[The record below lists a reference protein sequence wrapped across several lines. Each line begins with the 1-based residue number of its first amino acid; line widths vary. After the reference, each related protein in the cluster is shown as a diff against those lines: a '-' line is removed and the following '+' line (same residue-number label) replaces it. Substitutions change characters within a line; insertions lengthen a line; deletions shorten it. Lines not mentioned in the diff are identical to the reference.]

1 MASYTDFLLN
11 TKVTDKKVEVEDQES
26 SETLGRAKAIL
37 GGLSMGRFLYPG
49 SELQPEA
56 ENNQKLSNIESALV
70 GTASGLLKVPEGII
84 SLGAEL
90 IDVGLDTNTAAKVE
104 QFFDDLNPFEE
115 MAQERAV
122 GKLTE
127 ALVSIGIPGAAG
139 AKFATKLAS
148 KYLTA
153 RKAGTVVNN
162 SAENVRKGIKTAEQL
177 NKLTGRQKFGAIVVG
192 GAMGETLVTDTEQ
205 IGTFGDMFEAGP
217 TQQEEVKGL
226 EGREAGLKNLL
237 NRTKFGSES
246 LLVTPFVYGAGKFA
260 VTLAKGG
267 RDLAYSNSAI
277 EKALD
282 KFGSVF
288 RFRGQKPVQQALAK
302 ETEQATKMADTN
314 LAMENVTR
322 IDREMNKIF
331 PETKRFFYSVNQ
343 KERKSK
349 RPIIVYKKKLNF
361 DGCGFDSFFF
371 S

>member
-11 TKVTDKKVEVEDQES
+11 TKVKDRKSKIGNQES
-26 SETLGRAKAIL
+26 FETLDSRTKEIL
-37 GGLSMGRFLYPG
+37 DGYDSFIH
-49 SELQPEA
+49 PEA
-56 ENNQKLSNIESALV
+56 ESNQKIGPVEAAIA
-70 GTASGLLKVPEGII
+70 GTASGILKVPEGII

-104 QFFDDLNPFEE
+104 QFFDTINPFEE
-115 MAQERAV
+115 MAEERAV
-122 GKLTE
+122 GKLME
-127 ALVSIGIPGAAG
+127 ALVSIGVPGTVG

-148 KYLTA
+148 KYLKA
-153 RKAGTVVNN
+153 RRAGTAVNN

-192 GAMGETLVTDTEQ
+192 GAMGETLVTDTEK
-205 IGTFGDMFEAGP
+205 IGSFGDMFEAGP

-237 NRTKFGSES
+237 NRTKFGSEA
-246 LLVTPFVYGAGKFA
+246 LLVTPMVYGVGKFA

-267 RDLAYSNSAI
+267 RDLAYSNSVI

-288 RFRGQKPVQQALAK
+288 RFRGQKPIQQALAK

-331 PETKRFFYSVNQ
+331 PETKKFFLSVNQ
-343 KERKSK
+343 KERKNFL
-349 RPIIVYKKKLNF
+349 KLLDETLFAGPLTKGLDMN
-361 DGCGFDSFFF
+361 
-371 S
+371 